1 MGVIFKYG
9 EPFSNT
15 IKTRQLKQAEYDAL
29 SVAEKCN
36 NTFYFITDANGEDGS
51 FQPVIY
57 SEEEREVGV
66 WVDGKPLYEKT
77 LNLTFTANEQKQ
89 IGTGY
94 GAAFIKNVFFE
105 YTASSGRWMSQHIF
119 SSYALSSSKFIH
131 SEVTN
136 GTLYLYFVSN
146 AATTGAL
153 ITIQYTKQSDAPGS
167 GTWTPQG
174 VPAVHYSTDE
184 KVVGTWID
192 GSTIYE
198 ITDEFTSAITIN
210 SGAWANT
217 EIANANINRIIDIT
231 AYSSTGT
238 LWRCLGGNR
247 DIGDYVQIL
256 NTRSSA
262 ISVSAV
268 TIRYTKSS
276 S

>member
-1 MGVIFKYG
+1 M
-9 EPFSNT
+9 
-15 IKTRQLKQAEYDAL
+15 
-29 SVAEKCN
+29 
-36 NTFYFITDANGEDGS
+36 
-51 FQPVIY
+51 
-57 SEEEREVGV
+57 
-66 WVDGKPLYEKT
+66 
-77 LNLTFTANEQKQ
+77 
-89 IGTGY
+89 
-94 GAAFIKNVFFE
+94 
-105 YTASSGRWMSQHIF
+105 
-119 SSYALSSSKFIH
+119 
-131 SEVTN
+131 
-136 GTLYLYFVSN
+136 
-146 AATTGAL
+146 
-153 ITIQYTKQSDAPGS
+153 QYTKTTDAPGS

-217 EIANANINRIIDIT
+217 EISNVNINRIIDIT

-247 DIGDYVQIL
+247 DVGAYVQIL

-268 TIRYTKSS
+268 TVRYTKSS